1 MLNRLV
7 AALAVVGAAFAA
19 NANEAQKV
27 TLDVKGMHCATC
39 PLTVKVVLKK
49 QPGVND
55 VKMDADKHT
64 AEVNFDPAKASPDQL
79 AKAVTQAGYPA
90 TPRK

>member
-7 AALAVVGAAFAA
+7 GALAVVGATFAA
-19 NANEAQKV
+19 NASTTQSV
-27 TLDVKGMHCATC
+27 TLDVKGMTCATC

-49 QPGVND
+49 QPGVDD
-55 VKMDADKHT
+55 VKMDAGKHT
-64 AEVNFDPAKASPDQL
+64 AEVRFDPAKASPDQL